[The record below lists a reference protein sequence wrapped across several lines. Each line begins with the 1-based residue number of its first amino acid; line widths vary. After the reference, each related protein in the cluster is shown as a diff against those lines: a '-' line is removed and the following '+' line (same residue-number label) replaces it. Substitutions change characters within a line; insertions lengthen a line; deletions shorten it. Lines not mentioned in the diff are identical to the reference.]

1 MKKDIGKI
9 IYDLKSGKFGEFRTI
24 SDYNI
29 GLHKIDKLTKEEC
42 NLSAKFI
49 SYEIFVKDIVGNSGD
64 FWDCISN
71 FDIAYNKKEIEKH
84 FDDKIKNLEEDLELW
99 KQFKEMQLKKADEYF
114 TEFDEIKK
122 STNYFNY

>member
-29 GLHKIDKLTKEEC
+29 RLPEIDKLTKEEC

-49 SYEIFVKDIVGNSGD
+49 SYKIFVKDIVGNSGD